1 MRSLADN
8 RNIVLKEAHKE
19 PCEVAWDRNDYL
31 MEDEKQLS
39 DKNVYKEV
47 NLNKKLIQDLR
58 ETNNKMSR
66 SLKNG
71 RFTTNK

>member
-8 RNIVLKEAHKE
+8 RNRVLKNAHKGL
-19 PCEVAWDRNDYL
+19 CEVAWDRNDYL

-58 ETNNKMSR
+58 ETNNKMFR
-66 SLKNG
+66 SLKSG